1 MLFSKGERCH
11 CFLHED
17 ELNDSHTS
25 SAVSKLCETY
35 AYNYQ
40 TSCCSEIESLLIWCV
55 SYSVKLWDRNT
66 DVFITNR
73 AQKHGH
79 RKLLLQGKFSQS
91 SEITL
96 ICQVCGRAMECV
108 YMHKLL
114 FKHTGTHSM
123 NTHAQMTHLTGRC
136 LDSLQYEHIFG
147 EVWYSQTQTYWED
160 S

>member
-1 MLFSKGERCH
+1 MSLFPIWGWVKWLTHVFFCEQAVWNLCKQ
-11 CFLHED
+11 L
-17 ELNDSHTS
+17 LNILLFRNR
-25 SAVSKLCETY
+25 KP
-35 AYNYQ
+35 
-40 TSCCSEIESLLIWCV
+40 ILIWCV

-96 ICQVCGRAMECV
+96 ICQVLWRAMECV

-114 FKHTGTHSM
+114 FKHIWYTQHEHTCTDDAFNRKVPRFLTVCAHFWGSLVFS
-123 NTHAQMTHLTGRC
+123 NTDVRRGFIEI
-136 LDSLQYEHIFG
+136 SL
-147 EVWYSQTQTYWED
+147 
-160 S
+160 